1 MYACTSTPRR
11 RAYAPTSPSNM
22 QCFFMMCKLCNDDS
36 FLLCKELGCTCVRS
50 TDGVL
55 FMVIDL
61 SCSAHIHAQKKARNA
76 LSHNA
81 LPCCCPHASCPHVI
95 VPASQVR
102 QPAPSQSAS
111 QQPLSGLCQ
120 PACSIFSAQRSR
132 VFSSVQFSSVQCSS
146 VQFSSVQLLGSRMLL
161 SACHSIRTPCF

>member
-1 MYACTSTPRR
+1 MRKRTGLGMPDQPSLIQHDIMVKVQLTCKCQFAADGACCCKKVQCLTTCEATFGTCSLYACTSTPRR

-61 SCSAHIHAQKKARNA
+61 SCSA
-76 LSHNA
+76 
-81 LPCCCPHASCPHVI
+81 
-95 VPASQVR
+95 
-102 QPAPSQSAS
+102 
-111 QQPLSGLCQ
+111 
-120 PACSIFSAQRSR
+120 
-132 VFSSVQFSSVQCSS
+132 
-146 VQFSSVQLLGSRMLL
+146 
-161 SACHSIRTPCF
+161 